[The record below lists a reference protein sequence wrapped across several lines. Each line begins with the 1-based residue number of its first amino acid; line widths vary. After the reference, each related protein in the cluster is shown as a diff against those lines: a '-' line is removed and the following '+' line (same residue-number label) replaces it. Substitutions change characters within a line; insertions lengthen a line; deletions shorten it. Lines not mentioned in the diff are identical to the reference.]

1 MCGESLVRDTGRR
14 AAFVSGCELLISVGS
29 AGQIAD
35 LGPPPY
41 YLVIDRALRDEGT
54 SYHYLPPD
62 QFVDADGV
70 LLALA
75 DEVLVGTSG
84 RLHRGATW
92 TTDALSAKPRMQSPS
107 GVVAEFWRWRWK
119 PRRSTPSD
127 VPATNRC
134 CASHSHQSAP
144 PR

>member
-1 MCGESLVRDTGRR
+1 MCGESLVRGTGRR

-41 YLVIDRALRDEGT
+41 CLVIDRALRDEGT

-75 DEVLVGTSG
+75 DEVLVGK
-84 RLHRGATW
+84 RQA
-92 TTDALSAKPRMQSPS
+92 A
-107 GVVAEFWRWRWK
+107 
-119 PRRSTPSD
+119 PRRHLDDRRPFRETANAIAKRRRDGVLSVEPSD